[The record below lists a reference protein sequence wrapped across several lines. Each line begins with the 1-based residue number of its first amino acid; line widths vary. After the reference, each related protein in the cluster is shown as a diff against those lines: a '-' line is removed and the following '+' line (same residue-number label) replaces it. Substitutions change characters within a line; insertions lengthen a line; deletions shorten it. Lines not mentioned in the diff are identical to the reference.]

1 MHHAIIWLLSV
12 ELLGLA
18 ILPLTYVLFQRLP
31 DRGLILSKVLA
42 LLLVSYVLWVLGTAH
57 ILPNT
62 QYSVIAIVV
71 VLAGVS
77 YGLMR
82 RRLPDLVTFIRAEK
96 LPLLAAE
103 TVFLVLFV
111 LWVVIVY
118 HTPAINHTEKPMDFA
133 FLNAILK
140 STYFPPEDPWL
151 SGHSISYY
159 YFGHFIMAMLTKL
172 TAIPSSI
179 SYNLSIALLPALVGA
194 GAFSLVYNLIRRSGA
209 AALTAVL
216 FALAAPVFIILIGNL
231 EGVLEFVQARGW
243 GSDGFWG
250 WVSIKGLAGGSG
262 AGGLFPGDH
271 LWWWRGTRI
280 IDTVRDGI
288 SLDYTITEFPFFSF
302 VLGDL
307 HPHASSL
314 PFLVL
319 NLALALNLLSFQG
332 RMGPSWILQR
342 PWETAAIALSLGALA
357 FINIWDLPVFAAIL
371 AVTVLA
377 KTYGDWSGN
386 VARTLISTASLIAP
400 VLLGAVLLYLPFY
413 VTLDSQASGIFPTR
427 DAMATRPFFFFI
439 IWGLFLLAGGYF
451 LLAQLGSSRSM
462 FGRNVGT
469 LGFTL
474 AVAVFPFVLWAC
486 IKMIVSPFEGG
497 FVDALGAVG
506 GRLGKLLPG
515 MVIVA
520 LALASLLLRMKEGR
534 GTAAVFPLLLLGI
547 AFYLLL
553 GAELFYLVDLFGT
566 RMNTVFKTYYQ
577 AWLLLALVSAYG
589 LYYGWA
595 NPLPSP
601 GTMYNR
607 LTNRLPRVTPMIEGA
622 RKGVPYVWLGLVGV
636 VTVVSLYYP
645 LGAALD
651 RANRSEEATLDGL
664 AFLRRHHPGEYEAIV
679 WLRDEAP
686 RGRIVEAVGGSYTD
700 HGRISSATGLPTVL
714 GWPGHEHQWRG
725 STREFD
731 GRETEVEQIY
741 TESDPAL
748 VRGLLETY
756 EVRYVYVGARE
767 RARYGPDRFGVFDSF
782 LKPIFRNQDVVIY
795 WRAQTQTANVME
807 RYSAGAG

>member
-18 ILPLTYVLFQRLP
+18 VLPLTYALFRRLP
-31 DRGLILSKVLA
+31 DRGLVLSKVLA
-42 LLLVSYVLWVLGTAH
+42 LLLVSYLLWILGTAH

-62 QYSVIAIVV
+62 QYSILGIVV

-82 RRLPDLVTFIRAEK
+82 RRLPELVAFIKAER

-103 TVFLVLFV
+103 TVLLVLFA

-118 HTPAINHTEKPMDFA
+118 HAPAVNHTEKPMDFA

-140 STYFPPEDPWL
+140 SAYFPPEDPWL

-159 YFGHFIMAMLTKL
+159 YFGHFMMAMLTKL
-172 TAIPSSI
+172 TAVPSNI
-179 SYNLSIALLPALVGA
+179 SYNLSVALLPALVGA
-194 GAFSLVYNLIRRSGA
+194 GAFSLVYNLVRRSGA
-209 AALTAVL
+209 GALRAVL
-216 FALAAPVFIILIGNL
+216 FALAGPIFIVLIGNL
-231 EGVLEFVQARGW
+231 EGVLELVQARGW

-250 WVSIKGLAGGSG
+250 WVSIKGLSSGSAG
-262 AGGLFPGDH
+262 GGLFPGDH
-271 LWWWRGTRI
+271 LWWWRATRI

-307 HPHASSL
+307 HPHVSSL

-319 NLALALNLLSFQG
+319 NLALALNLLSCQG
-332 RMGPSWILQR
+332 RIEPSWFLKR
-342 PWETAAIALSLGALA
+342 PWETAAITLSLGALA

-371 AVTVLA
+371 AVTVLV
-377 KTYGDWSGN
+377 KSYGDWSGN
-386 VARTLISTASLIAP
+386 VGRTLLSTGSFMAP
-400 VLLGAVLLYLPFY
+400 VVLGAVLLYLPFY
-413 VTLDSQASGIFPTR
+413 MTLDSQASGILPTR
-427 DAMATRPFFFFI
+427 DAMATRPFFFFL

-451 LLAQLGSSRSM
+451 LLAQLAPSGSMS
-462 FGRNVGT
+462 GRNAGT

-474 AVAVFPFVLWAC
+474 AVAIFPFVLWAC

-506 GRLGKLLPG
+506 SRLGKLLPG

-520 LALASLLLRMKEGR
+520 LALASLLSRMRDGR
-534 GTAAVFPLLLLGI
+534 STAAVFPLLMLGI

-577 AWLLLALVSAYG
+577 AWLLLAVVSAYG
-589 LYYGWA
+589 LYYGYA
-595 NPLPSP
+595 NPLPRP
-601 GTMYNR
+601 GRMYNR
-607 LTNRLPRVTPMIEGA
+607 VPRAAPLLEGA
-622 RKGVPYVWLGLVGV
+622 RRRAPYFWLGLVGI
-636 VTVVSLYYP
+636 VTIVSLYYP
-645 LGAALD
+645 VGAALD
-651 RANRSEEATLDGL
+651 RTGRSTEATLDGL
-664 AFLRRHHPGEYEAIV
+664 AFLRTRHLGEYEAIM

-700 HGRISSATGLPTVL
+700 HGRISSSTGLPTIL

-731 GRETEVEQIY
+731 GREKEVEQIY
-741 TESDPAL
+741 TETDHTL
-748 VRGLLETY
+748 VHRLLETY
-756 EVRYVYVGARE
+756 DVRYVYVGARE
-767 RARYGPDRFGVFDSF
+767 RARYGLDRFGAFDPF
-782 LKPIFRNQDVVIY
+782 LKPVFRNSDVVIY
-795 WRAQTQTANVME
+795 ERAQTQSPGLVE
-807 RYSAGAG
+807 RYRADAG